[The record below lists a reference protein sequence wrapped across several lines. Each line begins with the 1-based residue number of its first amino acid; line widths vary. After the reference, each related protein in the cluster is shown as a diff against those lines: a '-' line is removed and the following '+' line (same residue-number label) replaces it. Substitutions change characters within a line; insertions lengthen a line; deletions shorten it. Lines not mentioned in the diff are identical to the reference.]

1 MSWERTH
8 DGADRT
14 EWERDDGY
22 ARLVI
27 RETAS
32 GRWTVALD
40 RLAQAP
46 EGETYRHETAP
57 DREGALDL
65 ARSWL
70 DRYDTA

>member
-1 MSWERTH
+1 MSWERTQ
-8 DGADRT
+8 DRADRT

-22 ARLVI
+22 ARVVA

-32 GRWTVALD
+32 GRWAVSLD

-57 DREGALDL
+57 DSEGALEL